1 VRGVLADSALL
12 TATPHA
18 YTNPQRLM
26 LLGVFFCLNTK
37 GITMNKK
44 IDLVGV
50 QNDFSEE
57 AGNLVRTDS
66 QSISQAFLDDLKD
79 KRDSSMGRREGDY
92 QHVASIPTIFV
103 EKWKKEGF
111 DIMDGSV
118 PFKEIIK
125 KLKAENLDGFMA
137 TEKQV

>member
-1 VRGVLADSALL
+1 MS
-12 TATPHA
+12 
-18 YTNPQRLM
+18 
-26 LLGVFFCLNTK
+26 
-37 GITMNKK
+37 K

-50 QNDFSEE
+50 ENDFSEE

-66 QSISQAFLDDLKD
+66 QQISQGFLDDLKD
-79 KRDSSMGRREGDY
+79 KRNHSTNQLEGDF
-92 QHVASIPTIFV
+92 QHVASIPVIFV

-137 TEKQV
+137 TEKNI

>member
-1 VRGVLADSALL
+1 MS
-12 TATPHA
+12 
-18 YTNPQRLM
+18 
-26 LLGVFFCLNTK
+26 
-37 GITMNKK
+37 K

-50 QNDFSEE
+50 RNDFSEE

-66 QSISQAFLDDLKD
+66 QQISQGFLDDLKD
-79 KRDSSMGRREGDY
+79 KRNHSTNQLEGDF
-92 QHVASIPTIFV
+92 QHVASIPVIFV

-137 TEKQV
+137 TEKSI

>member
-1 VRGVLADSALL
+1 
-12 TATPHA
+12 
-18 YTNPQRLM
+18 
-26 LLGVFFCLNTK
+26 
-37 GITMNKK
+37 MNK

-50 QNDFSEE
+50 RNDFSEE

-66 QSISQAFLDDLKD
+66 QQISQGFLDDLKD
-79 KRDSSMGRREGDY
+79 KRNQSTNQLEGDF
-92 QHVASIPTIFV
+92 QHVASIPVIFV

-125 KLKAENLDGFMA
+125 KLKEENLDGFMA
-137 TEKQV
+137 TEKSV

>member
-1 VRGVLADSALL
+1 
-12 TATPHA
+12 
-18 YTNPQRLM
+18 
-26 LLGVFFCLNTK
+26 
-37 GITMNKK
+37 MNK
-44 IDLVGV
+44 IGLIGV

-66 QSISQAFLDDLKD
+66 QQISQGFLDDLKD
-79 KRDSSMGRREGDY
+79 KRNHSTNQLEGDF
-92 QHVASIPTIFV
+92 QHVASIPVIFV

-137 TEKQV
+137 TEKSI

>member
-1 VRGVLADSALL
+1 MS
-12 TATPHA
+12 
-18 YTNPQRLM
+18 
-26 LLGVFFCLNTK
+26 
-37 GITMNKK
+37 K
-44 IDLVGV
+44 IDLVGF

-66 QSISQAFLDDLKD
+66 QQISQGFLDDLKD
-79 KRDSSMGRREGDY
+79 KRNHSTNQLEGDF
-92 QHVASIPTIFV
+92 QHVASIPVIFV

-137 TEKQV
+137 TEKSI

>member
-1 VRGVLADSALL
+1 
-12 TATPHA
+12 
-18 YTNPQRLM
+18 
-26 LLGVFFCLNTK
+26 
-37 GITMNKK
+37 MNK
-44 IDLVGV
+44 IGLIGV

-66 QSISQAFLDDLKD
+66 QQISQGFLDDLKD
-79 KRDSSMGRREGDY
+79 KRNHSTNQLEGDF
-92 QHVASIPTIFV
+92 QHVASIPVIFV

-118 PFKEIIK
+118 SFKEIIK

-137 TEKQV
+137 TEKSI

>member
-1 VRGVLADSALL
+1 MS
-12 TATPHA
+12 
-18 YTNPQRLM
+18 
-26 LLGVFFCLNTK
+26 
-37 GITMNKK
+37 K

-66 QSISQAFLDDLKD
+66 QQISQGFLDDLKD
-79 KRDSSMGRREGDY
+79 KRNQSTNQLEGEY
-92 QHVASIPTIFV
+92 QHVASIPVIFV

-118 PFKEIIK
+118 PLKEIVK
-125 KLKAENLDGFMA
+125 KLKEENLHGFMA
-137 TEKQV
+137 TEKNI

>member
-1 VRGVLADSALL
+1 
-12 TATPHA
+12 
-18 YTNPQRLM
+18 
-26 LLGVFFCLNTK
+26 
-37 GITMNKK
+37 MNK

-66 QSISQAFLDDLKD
+66 QQISQGFLDDLKD
-79 KRDSSMGRREGDY
+79 KRNQSTNQLEGDF
-92 QHVASIPTIFV
+92 QHVASIPVIFV

-125 KLKAENLDGFMA
+125 KLKEENLDGFMA
-137 TEKQV
+137 TEKSV

>member
-1 VRGVLADSALL
+1 
-12 TATPHA
+12 
-18 YTNPQRLM
+18 
-26 LLGVFFCLNTK
+26 
-37 GITMNKK
+37 MNK
-44 IDLVGV
+44 IGLIGV

-66 QSISQAFLDDLKD
+66 QQISQGFLDDLKD
-79 KRDSSMGRREGDY
+79 KRNNSTNQLEGDF
-92 QHVASIPTIFV
+92 QHVASIPVIFV

-137 TEKQV
+137 TEKSI

>member
-1 VRGVLADSALL
+1 
-12 TATPHA
+12 
-18 YTNPQRLM
+18 
-26 LLGVFFCLNTK
+26 
-37 GITMNKK
+37 MNK

-50 QNDFSEE
+50 QNYFSEE

-66 QSISQAFLDDLKD
+66 QQISQGFLDDLKD
-79 KRDSSMGRREGDY
+79 KRNQSTNQLEGDF
-92 QHVASIPTIFV
+92 QHVASIPVIFV

-125 KLKAENLDGFMA
+125 KLKEENLDGFMA
-137 TEKQV
+137 TEKSV

>member
-1 VRGVLADSALL
+1 VRGSQWILL
-12 TATPHA
+12 SLPLPLTP
-18 YTNPQRLM
+18 YTKPSEET
-26 LLGVFFCLNTK
+26 LGAKLSK
-37 GITMNKK
+37 EIIMNKK

-66 QSISQAFLDDLKD
+66 QQISQGFLDDLKD
-79 KRDSSMGRREGDY
+79 KRNNSTKKREGDF
-92 QHVASIPTIFV
+92 QHVASIPVIFV

-137 TEKQV
+137 TEKSI

>member
-1 VRGVLADSALL
+1 
-12 TATPHA
+12 
-18 YTNPQRLM
+18 
-26 LLGVFFCLNTK
+26 
-37 GITMNKK
+37 MNKF
-44 IDLVGV
+44 DLVGV

-66 QSISQAFLDDLKD
+66 QQISQGFLDDLKD
-79 KRDSSMGRREGDY
+79 KRNHSTNQLEGDF
-92 QHVASIPTIFV
+92 QHVASIPVIFV

-137 TEKQV
+137 TEKSI

>member
-1 VRGVLADSALL
+1 
-12 TATPHA
+12 
-18 YTNPQRLM
+18 
-26 LLGVFFCLNTK
+26 
-37 GITMNKK
+37 MNK
-44 IDLVGV
+44 INLVGV

-66 QSISQAFLDDLKD
+66 QQISQGFLDDLKD
-79 KRDSSMGRREGDY
+79 KRNHSTNQLEGDF
-92 QHVASIPTIFV
+92 QHVASIPVIFV

-137 TEKQV
+137 TEKSV

>member
-1 VRGVLADSALL
+1 
-12 TATPHA
+12 
-18 YTNPQRLM
+18 
-26 LLGVFFCLNTK
+26 
-37 GITMNKK
+37 MNK

-66 QSISQAFLDDLKD
+66 QQISQGFLDDLKD
-79 KRDSSMGRREGDY
+79 KRNHSTNQLEGDF
-92 QHVASIPTIFV
+92 QHVASIPVIFV

-137 TEKQV
+137 TEKSV

>member
-1 VRGVLADSALL
+1 
-12 TATPHA
+12 
-18 YTNPQRLM
+18 
-26 LLGVFFCLNTK
+26 
-37 GITMNKK
+37 MNKF
-44 IDLVGV
+44 DLVGV

-66 QSISQAFLDDLKD
+66 QQISQGFLDDLKD
-79 KRDSSMGRREGDY
+79 KRNQSTNQLEGDF
-92 QHVASIPTIFV
+92 QHVASIPVIFV

-125 KLKAENLDGFMA
+125 KLKEENLDGFMA
-137 TEKQV
+137 TEKSI

>member
-1 VRGVLADSALL
+1 
-12 TATPHA
+12 
-18 YTNPQRLM
+18 
-26 LLGVFFCLNTK
+26 
-37 GITMNKK
+37 MNK

-66 QSISQAFLDDLKD
+66 QQISQGFLDDLKD
-79 KRDSSMGRREGDY
+79 KRNHSTNQLEGDF
-92 QHVASIPTIFV
+92 QHGASRPVIFV

-137 TEKQV
+137 TEKSV

>member
-1 VRGVLADSALL
+1 MS
-12 TATPHA
+12 
-18 YTNPQRLM
+18 
-26 LLGVFFCLNTK
+26 
-37 GITMNKK
+37 K

-66 QSISQAFLDDLKD
+66 QQISQGFLDDLKD
-79 KRDSSMGRREGDY
+79 KRNHSTNQLEGDF
-92 QHVASIPTIFV
+92 QHVASIPVIFV

-137 TEKQV
+137 TEKSV

>member
-1 VRGVLADSALL
+1 MS
-12 TATPHA
+12 
-18 YTNPQRLM
+18 
-26 LLGVFFCLNTK
+26 
-37 GITMNKK
+37 K

-66 QSISQAFLDDLKD
+66 QQISQGFLDDLKD
-79 KRDSSMGRREGDY
+79 KRNHSTNQLEGDF
-92 QHVASIPTIFV
+92 QHVASIPVIFV

-137 TEKQV
+137 TEKNI

>member
-1 VRGVLADSALL
+1 
-12 TATPHA
+12 
-18 YTNPQRLM
+18 
-26 LLGVFFCLNTK
+26 
-37 GITMNKK
+37 MNKK

-79 KRDSSMGRREGDY
+79 KRDNSMGKREGEY
-92 QHVASIPTIFV
+92 QHVASIPVIFV

-111 DIMDGSV
+111 DIMDGSI

-125 KLKAENLDGFMA
+125 KLKTENLDGFMA
-137 TEKQV
+137 TEKSV

>member
-1 VRGVLADSALL
+1 
-12 TATPHA
+12 
-18 YTNPQRLM
+18 
-26 LLGVFFCLNTK
+26 
-37 GITMNKK
+37 MNK

-50 QNDFSEE
+50 RNDFSEE

-66 QSISQAFLDDLKD
+66 QQISQGFLDDLKD
-79 KRDSSMGRREGDY
+79 KRNQSTNQLEGDF
-92 QHVASIPTIFV
+92 QHVASIPVIFV

-137 TEKQV
+137 TEKSV

>member
-1 VRGVLADSALL
+1 MS
-12 TATPHA
+12 
-18 YTNPQRLM
+18 
-26 LLGVFFCLNTK
+26 
-37 GITMNKK
+37 K

-66 QSISQAFLDDLKD
+66 QQISQGFLDDLKD
-79 KRDSSMGRREGDY
+79 KRNHSTNHLEGDF
-92 QHVASIPTIFV
+92 QHVASIPVIFV

-137 TEKQV
+137 TEKSI